1 MASRSLSAAS
11 CGQKLFLLLS
21 WLLLSEAFFFFKL
34 SNCPLLALCSPAFAP
49 SPPFWFKLLY
59 NDFTFLESCK
69 CPQVSL
75 AYSSPE
81 PAEELLVQYEMKK
94 AFHKKCEDF
103 ESAGLAAVR
112 APPISFPFW
121 QWSLHWIHLSWSGG
135 NCSCRPQTTVLLKQ
149 FNFFLSY
156 PDIFRLLGSSSCVII
171 GNFCGFHGVIQD
183 SCYSSKHDRKY
194 VRIERDHL
202 LLWHVIYWRD
212 SCSPGLSPYVHTWA
226 HWSSNTRGYRIMTA
240 SQEEIQLNA
249 CSYDLKLCLYVGLH
263 LFPLQVILSMSKVCM
278 CVYVCKF

>member
-21 WLLLSEAFFFFKL
+21 WLLLSEASFLNPQTVLCWHYVLQL
-34 SNCPLLALCSPAFAP
+34 SLLHL
-49 SPPFWFKLLY
+49 PFDL
-59 NDFTFLESCK
+59 SCCIMTSHFWNHVK

-81 PAEELLVQYEMKK
+81 PAEELHVQYEMKK

-103 ESAGLAAVR
+103 ESVGLAAVR

-149 FNFFLSY
+149 FNFFLSC

-183 SCYSSKHDRKY
+183 SRYSTKRDRKY

-212 SCSPGLSPYVHTWA
+212 SCSPGLSQYVHTWA

-240 SQEEIQLNA
+240 SQEELQLNA
-249 CSYDLKLCLYVGLH
+249 CSYDLKLYLYVGLH